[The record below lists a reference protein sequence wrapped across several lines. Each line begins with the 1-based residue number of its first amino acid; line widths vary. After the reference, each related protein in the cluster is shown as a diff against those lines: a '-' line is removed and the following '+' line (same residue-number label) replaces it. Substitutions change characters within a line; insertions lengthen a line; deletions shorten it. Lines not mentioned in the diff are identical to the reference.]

1 MQESKKRK
9 LLILLAIPFVILVLC
24 IGTSIG
30 SSNINIWDTISIVGN
45 KIFNI
50 PLRAG
55 IKPEDVAIIWVIR
68 LPRVLLAFGVG
79 ASLAVSGAIIQSILK
94 NPLASPYTLGVSSG
108 ASLGVGIYIVLGISI
123 PVVGNLAMPIIGFLC
138 GVLTVFAV
146 IIFSNKV
153 DRGLSNNT
161 VILAGMVLSLFTSA
175 MLTTVTSICS
185 EDLKAITMWQMGSF
199 AMKSWSYVF
208 AGIPFFI
215 IGIFM
220 AVRYTREMDILS
232 FGEDGA
238 KAIGVETKKVKKTLL
253 VSVAILTGSAVAL
266 SGVIG
271 FIDLITPHIVRKIF
285 GSNHKIVIPMCII
298 LGGTLMV
305 LTDLVSRTLISP
317 SELPVGAITAL
328 IGAPFFAYL
337 YFGKRSR

>member
-9 LLILLAIPFVILVLC
+9 LLILLAIPLVILVLC

-50 PLRAG
+50 PLRTG

-123 PVVGNLAMPIIGFLC
+123 PVGNLAMPIIGFLC

-199 AMKSWSYVF
+199 AMKSWSYVL
-208 AGIPFFI
+208 AGIPFLI

-285 GSNHKIVIPMCII
+285 GASHKIVIPMCII

-305 LTDLVSRTLISP
+305 LTDLVSRTLIAP
-317 SELPVGAITAL
+317 SELPVGAITWSTIFCISIL
-328 IGAPFFAYL
+328 W
-337 YFGKRSR
+337 KKK

>member
-1 MQESKKRK
+1 MEFLYQVP
-9 LLILLAIPFVILVLC
+9 LLIYGIL
-24 IGTSIG
+24 
-30 SSNINIWDTISIVGN
+30 ISIVGN

-50 PLRAG
+50 PLRTG

-123 PVVGNLAMPIIGFLC
+123 PVIGNLAMPIIGFLC

-161 VILAGMVLSLFTSA
+161 VILVGMVLSLFTSA

-199 AMKSWSYVF
+199 AMKSWSYVLV
-208 AGIPFFI
+208 GIPFLI

-285 GSNHKIVIPMCII
+285 GASHKIVIPMCII

-305 LTDLVSRTLISP
+305 LTDLVSRTLIAP

>member
-1 MQESKKRK
+1 
-9 LLILLAIPFVILVLC
+9 
-24 IGTSIG
+24 
-30 SSNINIWDTISIVGN
+30 
-45 KIFNI
+45 
-50 PLRAG
+50 
-55 IKPEDVAIIWVIR
+55 
-68 LPRVLLAFGVG
+68 
-79 ASLAVSGAIIQSILK
+79 
-94 NPLASPYTLGVSSG
+94 
-108 ASLGVGIYIVLGISI
+108 
-123 PVVGNLAMPIIGFLC
+123 
-138 GVLTVFAV
+138 
-146 IIFSNKV
+146 
-153 DRGLSNNT
+153 
-161 VILAGMVLSLFTSA
+161 
-175 MLTTVTSICS
+175 
-185 EDLKAITMWQMGSF
+185 MWQMGSF
-199 AMKSWSYVF
+199 AMKSWSYVL

>member
-9 LLILLAIPFVILVLC
+9 LLILLAIPLVILVLC

-50 PLRAG
+50 PLRTG

-123 PVVGNLAMPIIGFLC
+123 PVIGNLAMPIIGFLC

-199 AMKSWSYVF
+199 AMKSWSYVL
-208 AGIPFFI
+208 AGIPFLI

-271 FIDLITPHIVRKIF
+271 FI
-285 GSNHKIVIPMCII
+285 
-298 LGGTLMV
+298 
-305 LTDLVSRTLISP
+305 
-317 SELPVGAITAL
+317 
-328 IGAPFFAYL
+328 
-337 YFGKRSR
+337 

>member
-1 MQESKKRK
+1 MNKKRK
-9 LLILLAIPFVILVLC
+9 MLLWLSLPLAFLVIC

-30 SSNINIWDTISIVGN
+30 SSNINIFNIISVIGN
-45 KIFNI
+45 KLFSI
-50 PLRAG
+50 PLIEG
-55 IKPEDVAIIWVIR
+55 VGSNDVAIIWVVR
-68 LPRVLLAFGVG
+68 FPRVLLAFMVG
-79 ASLAVSGAIIQSILK
+79 AALSVSGAVMQSILK

-108 ASLGVGIYIVLGISI
+108 ASLGVGIYIVLGVSI
-123 PVVGNLAMPIIGFLC
+123 PFIGNLALPFIGFLS
-138 GVLTVFAV
+138 GLLTVIMVILFA
-146 IIFSNKV
+146 NRV
-153 DRGLSNNT
+153 DRGMSNNT
-161 VILAGMVLSLFTSA
+161 IILSGMVFSLFASA
-175 MLTTVTSICS
+175 MLTTISALNTHKI
-185 EDLKAITMWQMGSF
+185 EAITMWQMGSF
-199 AMKSWSYVF
+199 NMRGWSYLLV
-208 AGIPFFI
+208 GVPFFI
-215 IGIFM
+215 VGVSI
-220 AVRYTREMDILS
+220 VLRYSREMDILT

-285 GSNHKIVIPMCII
+285 GASHKIVIPMCII

-305 LTDLVSRTLISP
+305 LTDLVSRTLIAP

>member
-199 AMKSWSYVF
+199 AMKSWSYVL
-208 AGIPFFI
+208 AGIPFLI

-285 GSNHKIVIPMCII
+285 GASHKIVIPMCII

-305 LTDLVSRTLISP
+305 LTDLVSRTLIAP

>member
-161 VILAGMVLSLFTSA
+161 VILVGMVLSLFTSA

>member
-50 PLRAG
+50 PLRTG

-123 PVVGNLAMPIIGFLC
+123 PVIGNLAMPIIGFLC

-199 AMKSWSYVF
+199 AMKSWSYVL
-208 AGIPFFI
+208 AGIPFLI

-285 GSNHKIVIPMCII
+285 GASHKIVIPMCII

-305 LTDLVSRTLISP
+305 LTDLVSRTLIAP

>member
-9 LLILLAIPFVILVLC
+9 LLILLAIPLVILVLC

-50 PLRAG
+50 PLRTG

-123 PVVGNLAMPIIGFLC
+123 PVIGNLAMPIIGFLC

-175 MLTTVTSICS
+175 MLT
-185 EDLKAITMWQMGSF
+185 
-199 AMKSWSYVF
+199 
-208 AGIPFFI
+208 
-215 IGIFM
+215 
-220 AVRYTREMDILS
+220 
-232 FGEDGA
+232 
-238 KAIGVETKKVKKTLL
+238 
-253 VSVAILTGSAVAL
+253 
-266 SGVIG
+266 
-271 FIDLITPHIVRKIF
+271 
-285 GSNHKIVIPMCII
+285 
-298 LGGTLMV
+298 
-305 LTDLVSRTLISP
+305 
-317 SELPVGAITAL
+317 
-328 IGAPFFAYL
+328 
-337 YFGKRSR
+337 

>member
-9 LLILLAIPFVILVLC
+9 LLILLAIPLVI
-24 IGTSIG
+24 SIG

-50 PLRAG
+50 PLRTG

-123 PVVGNLAMPIIGFLC
+123 PVIGNLAMPIIGFLC

-199 AMKSWSYVF
+199 AMKSWSYVL
-208 AGIPFFI
+208 AGIPFLI

-285 GSNHKIVIPMCII
+285 GASHKIVIPMCII

-305 LTDLVSRTLISP
+305 LTDLVSRTLIAP